1 MEKKDFS
8 KMEAVVNRYVKVYRE
23 DFAIDKDILSQ
34 PTEDRYLWLVR
45 RCGTNLIPMS
55 AVPHSNVV
63 EHYLE
68 SRRNNPERANEIAR
82 FYEVDA
88 KTLSFK
94 AIRNV
99 DDYYKQVCMQADM

>member
-8 KMEAVVNRYVKVYRE
+8 KMEAVVKRYVKAYRE
-23 DFAIDKDILSQ
+23 DFAIDKDVLSQ
-34 PTEDRYLWLVR
+34 PTENRYLWLVR

-55 AVPHSNVV
+55 AVVHSDVV
-63 EHYLE
+63 KHYLDA
-68 SRRNNPERANEIAR
+68 RRDTPERANEIAR

-94 AIRNV
+94 AICNV
-99 DDYYKQVCMQADM
+99 DKYYKQVCMQTDM

>member
-1 MEKKDFS
+1 
-8 KMEAVVNRYVKVYRE
+8 MEAIVERYVKAYRE
-23 DFAIDKDILSQ
+23 DFAIDKDVLSHT
-34 PTEDRYLWLVR
+34 TESRYLWLVR
-45 RCGTNLIPMS
+45 RCGTNLIPIS

-88 KTLSFK
+88 NTLSLK
-94 AIRNV
+94 TIRNV
-99 DDYYKQVCMQADM
+99 DKYYKQVCMQADM